1 MHEGVFVAGILIRPA
16 AFVVD
21 DRCVQALGVARGVI
35 GPREA
40 ARRRAP
46 LGPREAVVGDVGVAV
61 EHHPHPR
68 TRSLAGPLHLEDRLA
83 GVHRGHARIA
93 RGVGPEVA
101 VAVAEAVTHALD
113 RLAGR
118 NHLRPVAELAQG
130 VETRHQAV
138 GEALGDFELVRSVH
152 VGSVFAG
159 VLLDVLDDLFA
170 DGLLRDAGGEIERV
184 DLLDVVGVDGGRNL
198 GQHRDFAEQL
208 HHVDPDIGAPA
219 KRFGKP
225 LLILLLGERRVVLLH
240 EVDIADDLVGI
251 VHGVHRIVPHGG
263 CEFVV
268 AVDLVLFDGH
278 SLRFA
283 RAAVG
288 VVGAAFG
295 QDDELVPVV
304 LEVALHV
311 VVHGRKLAFEQF
323 AGVDGRFGVT
333 RAGGVV
339 LGVHGFGEF
348 FEAARRSRD
357 NQRKH
362 RSV

>member
-1 MHEGVFVAGILIRPA
+1 MKKVSILAAVAMATGLASCTAQAPKATLKTDVDSLSYAIGISQTQGLKDFLAQRMDTAYIAEFLKGVNDAANKTSKKDEAYVLGLQIGSQMAGPQAIKGMNHQLFA
-16 AFVVD
+16 D
-21 DRCVQALGVARGVI
+21 DSTMTVNK
-35 GPREA
+35 
-40 ARRRAP
+40 
-46 LGPREAVVGDVGVAV
+46 GDI
-61 EHHPHPR
+61 
-68 TRSLAGPLHLEDRLA
+68 LAG
-83 GVHRGHARIA
+83 
-93 RGVGPEVA
+93 
-101 VAVAEAVTHALD
+101 
-113 RLAGR
+113 
-118 NHLRPVAELAQG
+118 
-130 VETRHQAV
+130 
-138 GEALGDFELVRSVH
+138 
-152 VGSVFAG
+152 VFAG

-170 DGLLRDAGGEIERV
+170 DGLLRDAGGEVERV

-208 HHVDPDIGAPA
+208 HHVDPDVGAPA
-219 KRFGKP
+219 ERLGKP
-225 LLILLLGERRVVLLH
+225 LLILFLGERRVVLLH